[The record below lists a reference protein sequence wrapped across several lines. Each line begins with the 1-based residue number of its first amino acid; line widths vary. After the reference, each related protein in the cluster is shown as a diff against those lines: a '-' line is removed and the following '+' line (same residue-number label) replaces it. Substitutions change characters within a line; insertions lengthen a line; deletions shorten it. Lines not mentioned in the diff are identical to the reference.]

1 MKRLATLF
9 AVLFSLSAASVWA
22 CPGDKA
28 KDDGKQSTPKKPSTS
43 LAIDS
48 GNDQDHAG
56 PAGQGRVSSHS
67 SMPKALEKTTVL

>member
-9 AVLFSLSAASVWA
+9 AVLFSLTAVSAWA

-43 LAIDS
+43 LTID
-48 GNDQDHAG
+48 
-56 PAGQGRVSSHS
+56 
-67 SMPKALEKTTVL
+67 